1 MQNFTAFMERKIL
14 PLAMKI
20 EGNDYLSA
28 IKDGFIRI
36 MPFLIIGSFFLLIAN
51 LPIPGYSEFIV
62 RIFGEHFIGQ
72 LNYILDATY
81 SVMALLVV
89 VSTSISL
96 AKRWQ
101 LNEISCVL
109 ISLVAFLIVTPFRMP
124 QENGGAITDVIPT
137 FALGAQGLFLSLI
150 VTLVAVRLYRLF
162 NHPRLMISMPD
173 SVPPAVANSFS
184 SLIPSFLIVVI
195 FWLLR
200 LVFEIT
206 PFGTAQEMI
215 FKVLQAPMMHLGNTL
230 PSQMVAEFFVSFFW
244 FFGLHGDS
252 IVTAIMGPIWRSL
265 TLENMQ
271 AMKQGLPPVNIIT
284 QQFRDV
290 FLICGGTG
298 FTLAMLL
305 VMLFRAKSKR
315 MREIAKLASPA
326 AIFNINEPIIF
337 GVPIALNPL
346 LFIPFIIVPVVLCVI
361 TYSAMAFGWLP
372 LTSGLEIPW
381 TTPIFISGFL
391 ICGWKGMLFQAI
403 NLAVAMTIYYP
414 FVMTLDKQYLR
425 EENELEESI
434 VNQDEIALEYKEG
447 LRNE

>member
-1 MQNFTAFMERKIL
+1 MERKLL
-14 PLAMKI
+14 PLAVRI

-51 LPIPGYSEFIV
+51 LPFPGYNDFI
-62 RIFGEHFIGQ
+62 ISLLGANFISQ

-81 SVMALLVV
+81 SVMALLVII
-89 VSTSISL
+89 STSISL
-96 AKRWQ
+96 AKRWK
-101 LNEISCVL
+101 LNEISCAL
-109 ISLVAFLIVTPFRMP
+109 ISLVSFFIITPYKLP
-124 QENGGAITDVIPT
+124 QQNGGAVTDVIPV

-150 VTLVAVRLYRLF
+150 ATLLAVRLYRLF
-162 NHPRLMISMPD
+162 NHPRLTISMPE

-184 SLIPSFLIVVI
+184 SLIPSFLVVVL
-195 FWLLR
+195 FWLVR
-200 LVFEIT
+200 LLFEVT
-206 PFGTAQEMI
+206 SFGTVQEMI
-215 FKVLQAPMMHLGNTL
+215 FTVLQAPMMKLGNTL
-230 PSQMVAEFFVSFFW
+230 PSQMIAEFFVSFFW

-252 IVTAIMGPIWRSL
+252 IVTAIMGPVWRSL
-265 TLENMQ
+265 TLENLQ
-271 AMKQGLPPVNIIT
+271 AMKEGVPQVNIIT

-305 VMLFRAKSKR
+305 VMLWRAKSKR
-315 MREIAKLASPA
+315 MREIAKLAAPA

-346 LFIPFIIVPVVLCVI
+346 LLIPFILVPVVLCVI
-361 TYSAMAFGWLP
+361 TYSAMAFGFLP

-403 NLAVAMTIYYP
+403 NLIVAMTIYYP

-425 EENELEESI
+425 
-434 VNQDEIALEYKEG
+434 DEISQ
-447 LRNE
+447 NEQDFNEIPAAE

>member
-1 MQNFTAFMERKIL
+1 MKNFTAFMERKIL

-51 LPIPGYSEFIV
+51 LPIPGYSGFII
-62 RIFGEHFIGQ
+62 RHLGEKFIGQ
-72 LNYILDATY
+72 LNYVLDATY

-89 VSTSISL
+89 ISTSISL
-96 AKRWQ
+96 AKRWK

-109 ISLVAFLIVTPFRMP
+109 ISLVSFLIVTPYKLP
-124 QENGGAITDVIPT
+124 QENGAVITDVIPT
-137 FALGAQGLFLSLI
+137 FSLGAQGLFLSLI
-150 VTLVAVRLYRLF
+150 ITLASVRLYRLF
-162 NHPRLMISMPD
+162 NHPRLMISMPA

-215 FKVLQAPMMHLGNTL
+215 FKVLQAPMMQLGNTL

-271 AMKQGLPPVNIIT
+271 AMKQGLPPINIIT

-305 VMLFRAKSKR
+305 VMLLRARSKR
-315 MREIAKLASPA
+315 MREIAKLAAPA

-414 FVMTLDKQYLR
+414 FVMTLDRQYLR
-425 EENELEESI
+425 DENEQAENN
-434 VNQDEIALEYKEG
+434 VNQDETVLAYKEG

>member
-1 MQNFTAFMERKIL
+1 M

-51 LPIPGYSEFIV
+51 LPIPGYSEFII
-62 RIFGEHFIGQ
+62 RIFGERFIGQ

-109 ISLVAFLIVTPFRMP
+109 ISLVSFLIVTPFRIP
-124 QENGGAITDVIPT
+124 QENGNAIMDVIPT

-361 TYSAMAFGWLP
+361 TYSAMAFSWLP

-434 VNQDEIALEYKEG
+434 VNQDEIVLEYKEG

>member
-1 MQNFTAFMERKIL
+1 MNNFTELMERKIL

-51 LPIPGYSEFIV
+51 LPLPGYNEFIIH
-62 RIFGEHFIGQ
+62 IFGNKLIGR
-72 LNYILDATY
+72 LNYVLDATY
-81 SVMALLVV
+81 SIMALLVV
-89 VSTSISL
+89 VSTSVSL

-101 LNEISCVL
+101 LNEISCAL
-109 ISLVAFLIVTPFRMP
+109 ISLVSFLIVTPFRAP
-124 QENGGAITDVIPT
+124 VENGVIVDVIPVS
-137 FALGAQGLFLSLI
+137 ALGAQGLFLSLI
-150 VTLVAVRLYRLF
+150 VTLIAVRLYRLL
-162 NHPRLMISMPD
+162 NHPRLTIQMPA

-184 SLIPSFLIVVI
+184 SLIPSLIIVVM
-195 FWLLR
+195 FWLAR
-200 LVFEIT
+200 LLFEIT

-215 FKVLQAPMMHLGNTL
+215 FKVLQAPMMELGNTL
-230 PSQMVAEFFVSFFW
+230 PSQMIAEFFVSFFW

-271 AMKQGLPPVNIIT
+271 AMKQGFPPVNIIT

-305 VMLFRAKSKR
+305 VMLFKAKSKR

-337 GVPIALNPL
+337 GVPIALNPV
-346 LFIPFIIVPVVLCVI
+346 LFIPFIIVPVILCVI
-361 TYSAMAFGWLP
+361 TYSAMSFGLLP

-403 NLAVAMTIYYP
+403 NLAVAMAVYYP
-414 FVMTLDKQYLR
+414 FVMALDRQYLR
-425 EENELEESI
+425 EENASEQQPAAEQSLATE
-434 VNQDEIALEYKEG
+434 
-447 LRNE
+447 

>member
-1 MQNFTAFMERKIL
+1 MNNFNELMERKIL

-51 LPIPGYSEFIV
+51 LPIPGYNEFII
-62 RIFGEHFIGQ
+62 RCFGEKFIGR
-72 LNYILDATY
+72 LNYVLDATY
-81 SVMALLVV
+81 SIMALLVV
-89 VSTSISL
+89 VSTSVSL

-101 LNEISCVL
+101 LNEISCAL
-109 ISLVAFLIVTPFRMP
+109 ISLVSFLIVTPFRAP
-124 QENGGAITDVIPT
+124 VENGVVSDVIPVS
-137 FALGAQGLFLSLI
+137 ALGAQGLFLSLI
-150 VTLVAVRLYRLF
+150 VTIIAVRLYRLF
-162 NHPRLMISMPD
+162 NHPRLTIQMPS

-184 SLIPSFLIVVI
+184 SLIPSFMIVVL
-195 FWLLR
+195 FWLAR

-215 FKVLQAPMMHLGNTL
+215 FKVLQAPMMELGNTL

-305 VMLFRAKSKR
+305 VMLFKAKSKR

-337 GVPIALNPL
+337 GVPIALNPV

-361 TYSAMAFGWLP
+361 TYSAMSFGLLP

-414 FVMTLDKQYLR
+414 FVMALDKQYLR
-425 EENELEESI
+425 EENAVDDPLTAVQPLATE
-434 VNQDEIALEYKEG
+434 
-447 LRNE
+447 

>member
-1 MQNFTAFMERKIL
+1 MNNFTELMERKIL

-51 LPIPGYSEFIV
+51 LPIPGYNEFII
-62 RIFGEHFIGQ
+62 RCFGEKFIGR
-72 LNYILDATY
+72 LNYVLDATY
-81 SVMALLVV
+81 SIMALLVV
-89 VSTSISL
+89 VSTSVSL

-101 LNEISCVL
+101 LNEISCAL
-109 ISLVAFLIVTPFRMP
+109 ISLVSFLIVTPFRAP
-124 QENGGAITDVIPT
+124 VENGVVSDVIPVS
-137 FALGAQGLFLSLI
+137 ALGAQGLFLSLI
-150 VTLVAVRLYRLF
+150 VTIIAVRLYRLF
-162 NHPRLMISMPD
+162 NHPRLTIQMPP

-184 SLIPSFLIVVI
+184 SLIPSFMIVVL
-195 FWLLR
+195 FWLAR
-200 LVFEIT
+200 LVFEVT

-215 FKVLQAPMMHLGNTL
+215 FKVLQAPMMELGNTL

-337 GVPIALNPL
+337 GVPIALNPV

-361 TYSAMAFGWLP
+361 TYSAMSFGLLP

-414 FVMTLDKQYLR
+414 FVMALDKQYLR
-425 EENELEESI
+425 EENAVDDPLTAVQPLATE
-434 VNQDEIALEYKEG
+434 
-447 LRNE
+447 

>member
-1 MQNFTAFMERKIL
+1 M

-51 LPIPGYSEFIV
+51 LPIPGYNEFVIHY
-62 RIFGEHFIGQ
+62 FGEKLIGQ
-72 LNYILDATY
+72 LNYVLDATY

-89 VSTSISL
+89 ISTSISL

-101 LNEISCVL
+101 LNEISCAL
-109 ISLVAFLIVTPFRMP
+109 ISLVSFLIVTPYKLP
-124 QENGGAITDVIPT
+124 QETGGAISDVIPV

-150 VTLVAVRLYRLF
+150 ITLAAVRLYRLF
-162 NHPRLMISMPD
+162 NHPRLTISMPS
-173 SVPPAVANSFS
+173 SVPPAVSNSFS
-184 SLIPSFLIVVI
+184 SLIPSFLIVLI

-200 LVFEIT
+200 LFFEFT
-206 PFGTAQEMI
+206 VFGTLQAMI
-215 FKVLQAPMMHLGNTL
+215 FNVLQTPMMQLGNTL

-252 IVTAIMGPIWRSL
+252 IVTAIMGPVWRSL

-271 AMKQGLPPVNIIT
+271 AMKQGLPPANIIT

-305 VMLFRAKSKR
+305 VMLFRAQSKR
-315 MREIAKLASPA
+315 MREIAKLATPA

-414 FVMTLDKQYLR
+414 FVMTLDRQYLR
-425 EENELEESI
+425 DELQQASEDI
-434 VNQDEIALEYKEG
+434 PQDSLALE
-447 LRNE
+447 

>member
-1 MQNFTAFMERKIL
+1 MNNFTELMERKIL

-51 LPIPGYSEFIV
+51 LPLPGYNEFIIH
-62 RIFGEHFIGQ
+62 IFGNKLIGR
-72 LNYILDATY
+72 LNYVLDATY
-81 SVMALLVV
+81 SIMALLVV
-89 VSTSISL
+89 VSTSVSL

-101 LNEISCVL
+101 LNEISCAL
-109 ISLVAFLIVTPFRMP
+109 ISLVSFLIVTPFRAP
-124 QENGGAITDVIPT
+124 VENGVIADVIPVS
-137 FALGAQGLFLSLI
+137 ALGAQGLFLSLI
-150 VTLVAVRLYRLF
+150 VTLIAVRLYRLL
-162 NHPRLMISMPD
+162 NHPRLTIQMPA

-184 SLIPSFLIVVI
+184 SLIPSLIIVVM
-195 FWLLR
+195 FWLAR
-200 LVFEIT
+200 LLFEIT

-215 FKVLQAPMMHLGNTL
+215 FKVLQAPMMELGNTL
-230 PSQMVAEFFVSFFW
+230 PSQMIAEFFVSFFW

-305 VMLFRAKSKR
+305 VMLFKAKSKR

-337 GVPIALNPL
+337 GVPIALNPV
-346 LFIPFIIVPVVLCVI
+346 LFIPFIIVPVILCVI
-361 TYSAMAFGWLP
+361 TYSAMSFGLLP

-403 NLAVAMTIYYP
+403 NLAVAMAVYYP
-414 FVMTLDKQYLR
+414 FVMALDRQYLR
-425 EENELEESI
+425 EENASEQQPAAEQSLATE
-434 VNQDEIALEYKEG
+434 
-447 LRNE
+447 